1 MAALL
6 GSSGISRDRQ
16 PAPAAP
22 KARTTREHSASTAA
36 PPTDAWCATQRRV
49 SRARG
54 TPPDLAAL
62 SGGGPRLADPV

>member
-22 KARTTREHSASTAA
+22 KARTAREHSASTAA
-36 PPTDAWCATQRRV
+36 PPTDAWCAIRRRV
-49 SRARG
+49 SRAHC
-54 TPPDLAAL
+54 TPPGLAVL
-62 SGGGPRLADPV
+62 SGGGPQLADPA